1 MFTAVGVCDLNESP
15 QRRCAMLSFWRQ
27 GVMLMLTSDTV
38 LTSDKLLSSSIL
50 SGRGLRLL
58 TLMLAFFVGLCSLG
72 TQAIAED
79 EEADAAAVEVVA
91 EEPAAAE
98 ASDEATEESN
108 PPGWNAG
115 DAVDSLPYDDA
126 NDYAINTLIMFICA
140 VLVIFMQA
148 GFAMVE
154 VGLNSA
160 KNAVNILSKNVMDFC
175 VGVLLFL
182 FIGYSMMYPGSWISE
197 GYLGMPS
204 AFVSRDAQVTEVD
217 GVSVWETPPA
227 YSDGAYAANAVDFL
241 FQVAFA
247 ATAATIV
254 SGAVAGRLKFSGYL
268 VYTAILTG
276 LIYPIS
282 GSWKWGGG
290 WLDQMGFQD
299 FAGSVVVH
307 AVGGFAGLIG
317 AIFLGPR
324 MGRYSSDGKSVPIPG
339 HNIPM
344 AALGVFIL
352 LVGWYGFNPGSQLTY
367 SGALNAEATA
377 YIALTT
383 TVAAAAGAFV
393 AMLTGWAMF
402 GKPDL
407 TMALNGLLGGLVA
420 ITANCDRVSEP
431 EALIIGGVGGLL
443 VVLGI
448 LLLDKLMI
456 DDPVGAWPVHGL
468 CGVWGGLA
476 TGIFGDLPDGITSV
490 SGFFTVQLI
499 STVAIVGWTVVT
511 MSIVFGA
518 LKVLGMLRVSQQ
530 EEHDGLDIH
539 EHGLHAYPDM

>member
-1 MFTAVGVCDLNESP
+1 MSWSRMMRLVVPCLVFSFAVGGMVP
-15 QRRCAMLSFWRQ
+15 APP
-27 GVMLMLTSDTV
+27 
-38 LTSDKLLSSSIL
+38 SIL
-50 SGRGLRLL
+50 PPASV
-58 TLMLAFFVGLCSLG
+58 AV
-72 TQAIAED
+72 A
-79 EEADAAAVEVVA
+79 AD
-91 EEPAAAE
+91 EEPATEEAA
-98 ASDEATEESN
+98 AEESN
-108 PPGWNAG
+108 PPGWNDG
-115 DAVDSLPYDDA
+115 DPVAELSYDDG

-154 VGLNSA
+154 IGLNSA
-160 KNAVNILSKNVMDFC
+160 KNVVNILSKNVMDFC

-182 FIGYSMMYPGSWISE
+182 FVGYSLMYPGEWISE
-197 GYLGMPS
+197 GYLGSPNS
-204 AFVSRDAQVTEVD
+204 FISRDAQVEEKD
-217 GVSVWETPPA
+217 GVEVWAAAPT
-227 YSDGAYAANAVDFL
+227 YSDGAYASNSADFL

-254 SGAVAGRLKFSGYL
+254 SGAVAGRLKFGGYL

-276 LIYPIS
+276 FVYPIS

-317 AIFLGPR
+317 AMFLGPR
-324 MGRYSSDGKSVPIPG
+324 IGRYTASGKSVPIPG
-339 HNIPM
+339 HNLSM
-344 AALGVFIL
+344 AALGVFVL

-367 SGALNAEATA
+367 SGALNAEATT

-383 TVAAAAGAFV
+383 TIAAAAGGV
-393 AMLTGWAMF
+393 LAMLLGWAMF

-407 TMALNGLLGGLVA
+407 TMALNGVLGGLVA
-420 ITANCDRVSEP
+420 ITANCDRVSQVD
-431 EALIIGGVGGLL
+431 ALIIGGAGGLL

-448 LLLDKLMI
+448 LLLDKLRI

-476 TGIFGDLPDGITSV
+476 TGIFGDLPDGIESV
-490 SGFFTVQLI
+490 GQFFTVQLI
-499 STVAIVGWTVVT
+499 STAAIVAWTCVT
-511 MSIVFGA
+511 MAIVFGL
-518 LKVLGMLRVSQQ
+518 LKAIGLLRVSPQ
-530 EEHDGLDIH
+530 EEQEGLDIH
-539 EHGLHAYPDM
+539 EHGMRAYPDQWVASSDFSVASGQQ

>member
-1 MFTAVGVCDLNESP
+1 MGCIMS
-15 QRRCAMLSFWRQ
+15 
-27 GVMLMLTSDTV
+27 LTWVRS
-38 LTSDKLLSSSIL
+38 L
-50 SGRGLRLL
+50 
-58 TLMLAFFVGLCSLG
+58 FVAA
-72 TQAIAED
+72 AIAGVFGSICAWSPAGIAMAAD
-79 EEADAAAVEVVA
+79 EAAAPDTA
-91 EEPAAAE
+91 APPA
-98 ASDEATEESN
+98 
-108 PPGWNAG
+108 GWNEG
-115 DAVDSLPYDDA
+115 DAVSSLSYDDA

-140 VLVIFMQA
+140 ILVIFMQA

-154 VGLNSA
+154 IGLNSA

-175 VGVLLFL
+175 VGVLLYLFL
-182 FIGYSMMYPGSWISE
+182 GYAIMYPGDSWTVD
-197 GYLGMPS
+197 GYLGAFKS
-204 AFVSRDAQVTEVD
+204 FVSRDAQVTEVD
-217 GVSVWETPPA
+217 GQEVWAVPPA
-227 YSDGAYAANAVDFL
+227 YDDGAYAANSADFL

-276 LIYPIS
+276 LVYPIS

-307 AVGGFAGLIG
+307 AVGGFAGLVG
-317 AIFLGPR
+317 AMFLGPR
-324 MGRYSSDGKSVPIPG
+324 IGRYTSSGKSVPIPG
-339 HNIPM
+339 HNLSL

-377 YIALTT
+377 YIAVTT
-383 TVAAAAGAFV
+383 TIAAAAGGV
-393 AMLTGWAMF
+393 AALSLGWIMF

-407 TMALNGLLGGLVA
+407 TMALNGVLAGLVS
-420 ITANCDRVSEP
+420 ITANCDRVSQ
-431 EALIIGGVGGLL
+431 EAALLIGGVGGVL

-448 LLLDKLMI
+448 VLLDKLRI

-476 TGIFGDLPDGITSV
+476 TGLFGSFADVDGVTSRGQFFVIELIGTV
-490 SGFFTVQLI
+490 SI
-499 STVAIVGWTVVT
+499 VAWTLVT
-511 MSIVFGA
+511 MTAVFGL
-518 LKVLGMLRVSQQ
+518 LKAVGMLRVSPQ
-530 EEHDGLDIH
+530 EEQEGLDVH
-539 EHGLHAYPDM
+539 EHGLRAYPDQWVASSDFSINQRG